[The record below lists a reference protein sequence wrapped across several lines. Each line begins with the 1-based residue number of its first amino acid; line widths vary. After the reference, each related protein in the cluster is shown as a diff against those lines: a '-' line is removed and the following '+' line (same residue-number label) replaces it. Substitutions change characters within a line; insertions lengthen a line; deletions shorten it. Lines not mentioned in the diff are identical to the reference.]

1 LADPTNGEMKSIINK
16 IIKKREG
23 FRPFAPIV
31 KLGDVS
37 TYFEWD
43 KSVPYMNQIVGV
55 KKEYR
60 NMLPAITHVDG
71 TARIQTLE
79 RYQCVRIYDLLT
91 ELEKQ
96 NEYPIVLNTSF
107 NIKDQT
113 MIRDPKT
120 AIDTFLD
127 IGLDMLVLEDYV
139 ITKK

>member
-1 LADPTNGEMKSIINK
+1 
-16 IIKKREG
+16 
-23 FRPFAPIV
+23 
-31 KLGDVS
+31 
-37 TYFEWD
+37 
-43 KSVPYMNQIVGV
+43 MNQIVGV

-60 NMLPAITHVDG
+60 DMLPAITHVDG
-71 TARIQTLE
+71 TARIQTLNRE
-79 RYQCVRIYDLLT
+79 DCVRIYDLLT

-96 NEYPIVLNTSF
+96 NGYPIVLNTSF